1 MGFIYKN
8 LAMKKRQNTICDV
21 PGIKVGH
28 AQNDEAKTGCT
39 VILPDRQITASV
51 EVRGLAPGTREIE
64 LLDPVRPISQI
75 HGIVLTG
82 GSAFGLD
89 SACGVVQFLE
99 ENNIGHETGA
109 ARVPLVPA
117 AVIYDLAVGSSKIR
131 PDRQMGYLAAQQA
144 TDDNILQGLVGVGTG
159 ASVGKFAGH
168 RCAMNGGMG
177 TCSDVIDEK
186 IIVGV
191 LVVVNALGNVI
202 NPSTGK
208 TITGARDPETKKFID
223 PLLIIKQPQSLTFAR
238 LTNTT
243 LAVVA
248 TNAQLTK
255 AEAKRLAQMAT
266 NGITSTTFP
275 AHTPYDGD
283 VVFAISTGEHAGV
296 DFLRLGFLAAILV
309 SKAMIHAVKLT
320 NNLE

>member
-1 MGFIYKN
+1 
-8 LAMKKRQNTICDV
+8 MKKRRNTICDV

-28 AQNDEAKTGCT
+28 AQNDEVKTGCT
-39 VILPDRQITASV
+39 VILPEQPITASV
-51 EVRGLAPGTREIE
+51 DVRGLAPGTREID

-89 SACGVVQFLE
+89 SACGVVHFLE
-99 ENNIGHETGA
+99 EKNIGYETGV

-131 PDRQMGYLAAQQA
+131 PDRQMGYLAAQRA
-144 TDDNILQGLVGVGTG
+144 TDNNDLRGLVGVGTG

-168 RCAMNGGMG
+168 HCAMNGGVG
-177 TCSDVIDEK
+177 TCSDVIDEQ

-202 NPSTGK
+202 DPSTGK
-208 TITGARDPETKKFID
+208 TIAGARDPEAEKFID
-223 PLLIIKQPQSLTFAR
+223 PLLIVKQPQPFSFSR

-266 NGITSTTFP
+266 NGITCTTFP

-283 VVFAISTGEHAGV
+283 VVFAISTGEHLGV
-296 DFLRLGFLAAILV
+296 DILRLGFLAANLV
-309 SKAMIHAVKLT
+309 SRAMIQAVKLT
-320 NNLE
+320 NAVE